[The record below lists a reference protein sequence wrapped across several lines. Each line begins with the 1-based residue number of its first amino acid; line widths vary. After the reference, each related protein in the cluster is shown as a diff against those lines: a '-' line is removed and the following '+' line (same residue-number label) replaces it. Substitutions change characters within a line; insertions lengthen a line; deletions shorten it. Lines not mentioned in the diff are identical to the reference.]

1 MLSKELEWFCLWKL
15 RRRIS
20 RGSVGF
26 WLWGKG
32 IELAAGEDEEH
43 HAVVGVEGD
52 GEEHEEAHEPA
63 RSLEA
68 VGKAQDAGPDDGD
81 EDVGEGL

>member
-1 MLSKELEWFCLWKL
+1 M
-15 RRRIS
+15 
-20 RGSVGF
+20 VG
-26 WLWGKG
+26 
-32 IELAAGEDEEH
+32 E
-43 HAVVGVEGD
+43 EGD